1 MVLAAAG
8 SAVALMALL
17 GAGFWPLYLTVLLYI
32 SALGTILPIGTV
44 LAIQPYGQM
53 AGTASALIGTVQFG
67 LGAVL
72 GAGLSLLHDGTALP
86 MSGLIGFAGVAALL
100 CWRRLAAPST

>member
-1 MVLAAAG
+1 
-8 SAVALMALL
+8 MALL
-17 GAGFWPLYLTVLLYI
+17 GAGFWPLYLALLLYT

-67 LGAVL
+67 LGAML
-72 GAGLSLLHDGTALP
+72 GAALSLLHDGTALP
-86 MSGLIGFAGVAALL
+86 MAGLIGLAGGLALL
-100 CWRRLAAPST
+100 CWRRLARVT